1 MRNACCRDAGD
12 DSPGVRSRVTFRIG
26 AGAVASRHMHAIV
39 MMAAVDDDTDAGDE
53 GRDRMMSDSS
63 IGLDVLSD
71 DECRDLLARSP
82 VGRIAVHLA
91 EHSPA
96 IFPINYAFD
105 EHDIVFRTDAS
116 STLHRACL
124 HTVAFEIDGVDR
136 VYHLGWSVLV
146 VGTLEEVTKRSE
158 LAALATLLLGPWAPG
173 PKSRWMRIHPD
184 TITGR
189 SIPTHNSRHREGPR
203 R

>member
-1 MRNACCRDAGD
+1 MIRDN
-12 DSPGVRSRVTFRIG
+12 ST
-26 AGAVASRHMHAIV
+26 
-39 MMAAVDDDTDAGDE
+39 
-53 GRDRMMSDSS
+53 
-63 IGLDVLSD
+63 GLDVLSD

-96 IFPINYAFD
+96 IFPINYVFD
-105 EHDIVFRTDAS
+105 EHDIAFRTDAS
-116 STLHRACL
+116 SMLHRARQ

-146 VGTLEEVTKRSE
+146 VGILEEVTTRSE
-158 LAALATLLLGPWAPG
+158 LAALATLPLGPWAPG
-173 PKSRWMRIHPD
+173 PKSHWMRIHPD

-189 SIPTHNSRHREGPR
+189 SIPPHNSREGNDPKR
-203 R
+203 